1 MNNRK
6 SKLPGIGT
14 VYDVKKILEK
24 KKDEW
29 DMGVRE
35 QEVSVRSKKEYKQSK
50 TTLCFSLC

>member
-24 KKDEW
+24 KGW
-29 DMGVRE
+29 MGYGSQRA
-35 QEVSVRSKKEYKQSK
+35 RGKI
-50 TTLCFSLC
+50 